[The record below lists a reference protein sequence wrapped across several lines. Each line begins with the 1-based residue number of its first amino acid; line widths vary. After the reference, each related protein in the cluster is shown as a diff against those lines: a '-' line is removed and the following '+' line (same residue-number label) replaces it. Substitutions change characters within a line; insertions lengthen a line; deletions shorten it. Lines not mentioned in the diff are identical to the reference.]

1 MVLSYLDKRS
11 KTKVYFSFH
20 SVIIRK
26 EDGDIPT
33 VESHW
38 LQQIAFPAS
47 NMVITAGHFQ
57 DCLPAMWC
65 WLDRGCIPGITTREN
80 NDGVKMAS
88 TLQILQSAVESIP
101 ASAELGRK
109 QPVNFRAVA
118 PLFSSLSR

>member
-1 MVLSYLDKRS
+1 MVVLSYLDKRS
-11 KTKVYFSFH
+11 KTKVNFSFH

-33 VESHW
+33 VESHFM
-38 LQQIAFPAS
+38 QQLMFPRHIK
-47 NMVITAGHFQ
+47 VITAGHFQ

-101 ASAELGRK
+101 ASAERGGK
-109 QPVNFRAVA
+109 
-118 PLFSSLSR
+118 

>member
-1 MVLSYLDKRS
+1 MVVLSYLDKRS

-38 LQQIAFPAS
+38 MTQIGFPLS
-47 NMVITAGHFQ
+47 NIVITAGHFQ

-65 WLDRGCIPGITTREN
+65 WLDRGCIPGITRREY

-101 ASAELGRK
+101 ASAERGVK
-109 QPVNFRAVA
+109 
-118 PLFSSLSR
+118 